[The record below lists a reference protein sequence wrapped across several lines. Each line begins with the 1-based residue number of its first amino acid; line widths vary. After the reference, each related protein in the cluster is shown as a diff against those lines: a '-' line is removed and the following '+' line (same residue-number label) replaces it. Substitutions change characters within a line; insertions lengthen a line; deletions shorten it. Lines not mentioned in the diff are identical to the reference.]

1 MLFWI
6 KLLIFLPVNK
16 SYYVRVNFHL
26 WCWLVVMHRS
36 MFLNLPNHISLRIV
50 SAAVGFKIPIS
61 IQIQP
66 MLFCFITN
74 VLVHFKQ
81 YIKDGIVGS
90 SMIEQ
95 PNSNNSFGILE
106 VPVTTIIR
114 NSCICQLHI
123 HVLLN
128 HANLQDA
135 FQICKSNLCYLFIL
149 DLHCVTRVFLTA

>member
-50 SAAVGFKIPIS
+50 SASVGFKIPIS

-81 YIKDGIVGS
+81 YIEDGIVGS

-95 PNSNNSFGILE
+95 PNSNNSFAILE

-114 NSCICQLHI
+114 KSCIVNCIYMCFWIMQTYKTLFRFARATYATCLYLI
-123 HVLLN
+123 CIVLLE
-128 HANLQDA
+128 
-135 FQICKSNLCYLFIL
+135 F
-149 DLHCVTRVFLTA
+149 FL

>member
-26 WCWLVVMHRS
+26 WFLVSCYAQKHVS
-36 MFLNLPNHISLRIV
+36 ELPNHISLRIV

-66 MLFCFITN
+66 MLFCFIIN

-81 YIKDGIVGS
+81 YIEDGIVGS

-114 NSCICQLHI
+114 NSCIVNCIYMCFWIMQTYKTRFRFARATYATCLYLI
-123 HVLLN
+123 CIVLLE
-128 HANLQDA
+128 
-135 FQICKSNLCYLFIL
+135 Y
-149 DLHCVTRVFLTA
+149 FL